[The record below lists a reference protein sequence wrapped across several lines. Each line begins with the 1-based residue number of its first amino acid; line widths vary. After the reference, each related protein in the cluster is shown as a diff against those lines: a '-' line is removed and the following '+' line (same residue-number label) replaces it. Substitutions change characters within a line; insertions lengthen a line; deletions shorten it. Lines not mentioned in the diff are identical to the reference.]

1 MSAER
6 LQKIL
11 SGAGLCSRR
20 EAEEWIAEGRVLVN
34 GAPAVLGQ
42 KADPASDSIRVDGK
56 VLRAPAGNVSR
67 RYILLHKP
75 KGYLSTTSD
84 PEGRPTVLDLLPPAL
99 RRGVKPV
106 GRLDAASEGLIFLTD
121 DGDFAQA
128 VSHPSRGVAKTYHVK
143 VWGEPPE
150 KSVERLRRGIVLDRR
165 KTAPAEIDRHHS
177 TARKGEEGNTW
188 YTVVL
193 HEGRSRQIRRM
204 FDAIGHPVSKLKR
217 VAIGAVRDEKLPT
230 GAYRR
235 LTETEIRRLLRK

>member
-6 LQKIL
+6 LQKVL

-34 GAPAVLGQ
+34 GKPAVLGQ
-42 KADPASDSIRVDGK
+42 KADPSADAIRVDGK
-56 VLRAPAGNVSR
+56 VLRPPAAAAR

-75 KGYLSTTSD
+75 TGYLSTTSD
-84 PEGRPTVLDLLPPAL
+84 PEGRPTVLDLLPPVL
-99 RRGVKPV
+99 RKGVKPV
-106 GRLDAASEGLIFLTD
+106 GRLDAASEGLILLTD

-128 VSHPSRGVAKTYHVK
+128 VSHPSRGVAKTYRVK

-150 KSVERLRRGIVLDRR
+150 KSIERLRRGIVLDRR

-193 HEGRSRQIRRM
+193 HEGKSRQIRRM
-204 FDAIGHPVSKLKR
+204 FELIGHPVSKLKR
-217 VAIGAVRDEKLPT
+217 VAIGTLQDDKLPA
-230 GAYRR
+230 GAFRK
-235 LTETEIRRLLRK
+235 LTETEIRRLLKK